1 MKWCYARSRI
11 SQKWL
16 VPFHAES
23 LSFPESTAIAVSVS
37 SNIQDVFLCHSSS
50 TFPPYLPLDRSTIL
64 TRIYTGYQVTGE
76 SRLVHSFSRR
86 RDREREKEKKAE
98 STSVR
103 IRDRG
108 ISSSSK
114 IGNQCGFTDGAFVRD
129 RQLDK
134 VRCDTPW
141 VITLSYCAVL
151 KCVGASRCWL
161 GGCYCGCC
169 CCCSCVFVLRYRPD
183 YRLQSCSFFFFLF
196 RSIHS
201 TRLSSKRIET
211 KV

>member
-1 MKWCYARSRI
+1 MYFFATRAQLSPLIYLLIVRRSLRG
-11 SQKWL
+11 S
-16 VPFHAES
+16 
-23 LSFPESTAIAVSVS
+23 
-37 SNIQDVFLCHSSS
+37 IQDIKLQENQDSYTRFLE
-50 TFPPYLPLDRSTIL
+50 
-64 TRIYTGYQVTGE
+64 GE
-76 SRLVHSFSRR
+76 I
-86 RDREREKEKKAE
+86 EKERKRKGRKH
-98 STSVR
+98 TSVR

-183 YRLQSCSFFFFLF
+183 YRLQSCSFFFFSFSFNPFNAAIIEAYRDKSLIAMLSFSFSPHPLYIRFSSILF
-196 RSIHS
+196 RDN
-201 TRLSSKRIET
+201 R
-211 KV
+211 